1 MIKEVLV
8 SYSKDNKALISTY
21 LLVVIVGIIAAFV
34 LIPKFTSDLMN
45 SISAK
50 NKNNFNVNQDYIIN
64 VILTFILVVFTD
76 LARRW
81 LEDTIVPAFVRH
93 VRRHIYQY
101 VMNSHQS
108 DKPVEIGKLLSCFS
122 YLPYTIRSVV
132 IDIVRHYLP
141 HFLALLILTAYF
153 FYLDTNIGALQ
164 LVTFIVFLFILYKNS
179 KECLDTSYEAQ
190 HDYMKLSENVKD
202 KISNISSIY
211 ATHQENSEIE
221 KYDKLNLI
229 NTNIHKFSL
238 RQVWKLRFYEEILI
252 ISSFVFFNI
261 LVIKTKMPK
270 HKAIALYVAEL
281 YYFIRIIQATQANLV
296 GIFTHVGETLAMTE
310 YMDIIISNMHQNND
324 NIDPIQKNKPAIKV
338 DKLYFKYNQQ
348 SPWIFKDINFVF
360 NKGDKVYIKGDSG
373 CGKTTL
379 FKLILGSL
387 QPNKG
392 TISVFGS
399 TNTETIRDNISLV
412 DQHSKLF
419 NDTIYNNIKYSNN
432 ASVQDVKK
440 ILKSLNTN
448 IFDKLPNGI
457 HTQVGVD
464 SSFMSGGQ
472 RQLIILLRTY
482 FRKAKIVLM
491 DEPIAAVDENNVSL
505 ILKMINMIS
514 KDRTLLVIS
523 HNTRMSQITNKE
535 IQLC

>member
-8 SYSKDNKALISTY
+8 SYSKENKTLISTY
-21 LLVVIVGIIAAFV
+21 LLVVITGIIASFV

-45 SISAK
+45 SVSAK
-50 NKNNFNVNQDYIIN
+50 NKNDFNVNTNHVTN
-64 VILTFILVVFTD
+64 VVLTFILVVFTD
-76 LARRW
+76 LGRRW

-93 VRRHIYQY
+93 VRRHIYEY

-122 YLPYTIRSVV
+122 YLPYTIRAVV
-132 IDIVRHYLP
+132 IEVIRHYLP
-141 HFLALLILTAYF
+141 HFLALIILTAYF

-164 LVTFIVFLFILYKNS
+164 LTTFVIFLLILYINS

-190 HDYMKLSENVKD
+190 KDYMKLSENVKD
-202 KISNISSIY
+202 KVSNISSIY
-211 ATHQENSEIE
+211 ATHQEDSEVE
-221 KYDKLNLI
+221 KYDKLNII
-229 NTNIHKFSL
+229 NANIHKFSL

-252 ISSFVFFNI
+252 ITSFIFFNI
-261 LVIKTKMPK
+261 IVVKTKMPK

-296 GIFTHVGETLAMTE
+296 GIFTNIGETIAMTE
-310 YMDIIISNMHQNND
+310 YMDVIISNVHQPPTSPK
-324 NIDPIQKNKPAIKV
+324 PIQKEAPAIKV
-338 DKLYFKYNQQ
+338 DKLYFKYNSK
-348 SPWIFKDINFVF
+348 SPWIFKDLNFVF
-360 NKGDKVYIKGDSG
+360 QKGDKVYIKGDSG

-392 TISVFGS
+392 NIHIFGS
-399 TNTETIRDNISLV
+399 SDTETIRDNISLV

-419 NDTIYNNIKYSNN
+419 NDTIYNNIRYSNN
-432 ASVQDVKK
+432 ASVKDVKNT
-440 ILKSLNTN
+440 LKSLNTN

-482 FRKAKIVLM
+482 FRKAKVVLM
-491 DEPIAAVDENNVSL
+491 DEPIASVDENNVSL

-523 HNTRMSQITNKE
+523 HNTRISEITNKE
-535 IQLC
+535 LQLC